1 MACEIRRL
9 FRMNSPPTRLQFR
22 LSRSAIR
29 PDSVTQYYSG
39 RNFQFSFSKE
49 KIEKGEGKLKKY
61 VDAYALWEPHPIQRT
76 PLAKAS
82 LSFKNATTSLAVS
95 RPSSIFDN
103 LILDKTSL
111 YANYLCLFF
120 LSVGQ
125 GLETET
131 IRGNVSG
138 RWRDEKILSMFQF
151 SGKLL

>member
-1 MACEIRRL
+1 
-9 FRMNSPPTRLQFR
+9 MNSPPTRLQFR

-120 LSVGQ
+120 LVRRTGSWNWDNSRKCFGAVTGWKN
-125 GLETET
+125 TF
-131 IRGNVSG
+131 NVSVL
-138 RWRDEKILSMFQF
+138 WEALIKNMLVVF
-151 SGKLL
+151 LL